1 MRRPILAFFVCWSGV
16 FLGAQAGG
24 PVTIDLPGGPG
35 GIGFD
40 DLRFAPS
47 LNALLVP
54 AGRTGALDLVDPRTG
69 AVTAISGFS
78 KTEKFRGGH
87 GEGTTSADE
96 GRGYLF
102 ATDRDSK
109 EVAVVDPRSRR
120 IVSRAKLSA
129 SPDYVRFVA
138 PTGEVWV
145 TEPDA
150 ERIEVFRLEER
161 NPLQPVATGKIEVK
175 GGPESLVIDGK
186 RGRAYSHLWGGRTM
200 AIDLKSKAIVAT
212 WSNGCKG
219 SRGIALD
226 EERGFP
232 YVGCAEGKAVMLNAA
247 DGRQLSSA
255 TAGAGVDIIDYSPKA
270 GRLYFP
276 GGKSAT
282 MATFAVSAGGEL
294 SLLGTVPTAAGAH
307 CVAADLSGN
316 AYVCDPKEGRL
327 LVFRDLYPVRGN
339 R

>member
-1 MRRPILAFFVCWSGV
+1 MLALFASLSAS
-16 FLGAQAGG
+16 FLGAQAGAS
-24 PVTIDLPGGPG
+24 VAIELPGGSG

-54 AGRTGALDLVDPRTG
+54 AGRTGALDLVDPQTRV
-69 AVTAISGFS
+69 VTAIGGFS
-78 KTEKFRGGH
+78 KTEKFGGGH

-96 GRGYLF
+96 GGGWLF

-109 EVAVVDPRSRR
+109 EVAVVDPRARR
-120 IVSRAKLSA
+120 IVARAKLSA

-138 PTGEVWV
+138 PTSEIWV

-150 ERIEVFRLEER
+150 ERIEIFRLEAKTS
-161 NPLQPVATGKIEVK
+161 QPVAAGKIDVK
-175 GGPESLVIDGK
+175 GGPESLVVDAK
-186 RGRAYSHLWGGRTM
+186 QGRAFSHLWGGRTV
-200 AIDLKSKAIVAT
+200 AIDVKTRAIVAT
-212 WSNGCKG
+212 WPNGCKG

-226 EERGFP
+226 EERGFLF
-232 YVGCAEGKAVMLNAA
+232 VGCAEGKAGVLNAA

-255 TAGAGVDIIDYSPKA
+255 TAGDGVDIIDYSPKL
-270 GRLYFP
+270 GHLYFP

-282 MATFAVSAGGEL
+282 MATFAVSPDGAL

-307 CVAADLSGN
+307 CVAADLFGN
-316 AYVCDPKEGRL
+316 AYVCDPKEGKL
-327 LVFRDLYPVRGN
+327 LVFKDSHPPAVR

>member
-1 MRRPILAFFVCWSGV
+1 MRRFLLALLACGSGV
-16 FLGAQAGG
+16 FLGAAAGG
-24 PVTIDLPGGPG
+24 PATIELPGGSG

-47 LNALLVP
+47 VNALLVP

-69 AVTAISGFS
+69 SVAAIGGFR
-78 KTEKFRGGH
+78 KTEKFGGGH
-87 GEGTTSADE
+87 REGTTSADE
-96 GRGYLF
+96 GRGSLF
-102 ATDRDSK
+102 AIDRDSK
-109 EVAVVDPRSRR
+109 EVAIVDPRSRR
-120 IVSRAKLSA
+120 IVSRAGLSA

-138 PTGEVWV
+138 PTAEIWV

-150 ERIEVFRLEER
+150 ERIEVFRLEEK
-161 NPLQPVATGKIEVK
+161 NPAQPIAAGNIEVK

-186 RGRAYSHLWGGRTM
+186 RGRAYSHLWGGRTV
-200 AIDLKSKAIVAT
+200 AIDLKTKEIVAT

-226 EERGFP
+226 EDRGFLF
-232 YVGCAEGKAVMLNAA
+232 VGCAEGKAVVLNAT
-247 DGRQLSSA
+247 DGRQLSFA
-255 TAGAGVDIIDYSPKA
+255 TAGDGVDIIDYSPKV

-282 MATFAVSAGGEL
+282 MATFAVSPSGEL

-316 AYVCDPKEGRL
+316 VYVCDPKKGRL
-327 LVFRDLYPVRGN
+327 LVFRDLYPVRGS